1 MDGIREY
8 LVQVTAAGMICGVV
22 NMIAGKKGSVAASVR
37 IMTVILMTVTMASPL
52 VRLRLTG
59 ISDFLSDIRYD
70 GSMYAQ
76 QGSQTSK
83 DAVSDIIRERS
94 EAYILDKAALLGA
107 DIRVELTLSRDA
119 LPIPV
124 SVTIY
129 GAVSPVSRQRLQKLI
144 RDDLGIPLEAQ
155 TWN

>member
-1 MDGIREY
+1 
-8 LVQVTAAGMICGVV
+8 
-22 NMIAGKKGSVAASVR
+22 
-37 IMTVILMTVTMASPL
+37 MASPL

-70 GSMYAQ
+70 GSQYAQ